1 MYTRKEM
8 KERARRTV
16 FSHYGILL
24 TVCLIAIILGSDFT
38 GSFDFFK
45 IPGKTSTREE
55 LGRYELTE
63 SEFGIDRGNV
73 WDIAYSIID
82 GSIDNEEKAA
92 DEIASEAVKKSE
104 DETNEVLGRSDGVLA
119 NLVNGLSSGL
129 FFRQSSQSFSR
140 FGNLKGCCGNYRGV
154 SCDNAFSCLLVSR

>member
-24 TVCLIAIILGSDFT
+24 TVCLIAIILGTDFA

-45 IPGKTSTREE
+45 IPGKTSTGEE
-55 LGRYELTE
+55 LERYELTE

-73 WDIAYSIID
+73 WDIAYSIIE
-82 GSIDNEEKAA
+82 GS
-92 DEIASEAVKKSE
+92 
-104 DETNEVLGRSDGVLA
+104 R
-119 NLVNGLSSGL
+119 
-129 FFRQSSQSFSR
+129 
-140 FGNLKGCCGNYRGV
+140 
-154 SCDNAFSCLLVSR
+154 